1 MKSKNI
7 MIVETRFENYLA
19 IETAGGATWHPDG
32 KRIAFTSNVSGYYQ
46 IYTCEVTKGKPM
58 PRKQLTNEIDRCT
71 DPRYLPDGTL
81 IFTRDRGGDE
91 NFQIGLIEEDG
102 TLHWLTSDLGAKYR
116 IGLITDSYIYF
127 CANLTDRARLDVYRW
142 KLPLLKTE
150 PELIYRPQKGVIEIS
165 ACSDDESQL
174 LLTQYI
180 GNMDQ
185 HILLLNIHQSAINN
199 LTTEIC
205 KNIPT
210 RWNIVRWLDDENILV
225 ISDFNSDL
233 KRLGIL
239 NTSSRFTPLDEINES
254 MEFELEDQHTYAK
267 NSLWTYF
274 TENQE
279 GYTTIHRGKFTRDEV
294 SDHEILPF
302 PLRGVVPSGDA
313 RSWTKALCLSNDEH
327 LLAITY
333 SSGTQP
339 TNIWIIDIKD
349 MTNWPAIEISTA
361 GLNSSTFVEPT
372 LHRFHSFDNLSVP
385 YFRYLPSGHKPSD
398 GWPAILMIH
407 GGPEAQMRPD
417 FNPIIQFFLASGF
430 ALITPNIRGSE
441 GYGRKYLDLDNIEKR
456 LDSIKDIK
464 SLAIHVKDQEK
475 EIDGNRLV
483 IYGGSYG
490 GFAVLSAMTEHP
502 ELWKAGIDIV
512 GISNFV
518 TFLQNTAAWR
528 RTLREAE
535 YGSLEHDM
543 EILTRMSPIHKIDN
557 IAAPLLIIQG
567 DNDERVPLSESL
579 QMYEKLKEKGLEV
592 RLMRFADEGHGLAKL
607 ENRINAYTEVI
618 SWLKEI
624 L

>member
-1 MKSKNI
+1 

-58 PRKQLTNEIDRCT
+58 PRNQLTNEIDRCT

-327 LLAITY
+327 LLAITC

-372 LHRFHSFDNLSVP
+372 LHRFHSFDNVSVP

-502 ELWKAGIDIV
+502 EFWKAGIDIV

>member
-1 MKSKNI
+1 

-372 LHRFHSFDNLSVP
+372 LHRFHSFDNVSVP

-441 GYGRKYLDLDNIEKR
+441 GYGR
-456 LDSIKDIK
+456 
-464 SLAIHVKDQEK
+464 
-475 EIDGNRLV
+475 
-483 IYGGSYG
+483 
-490 GFAVLSAMTEHP
+490 
-502 ELWKAGIDIV
+502 
-512 GISNFV
+512 
-518 TFLQNTAAWR
+518 
-528 RTLREAE
+528 
-535 YGSLEHDM
+535 
-543 EILTRMSPIHKIDN
+543 
-557 IAAPLLIIQG
+557 
-567 DNDERVPLSESL
+567 
-579 QMYEKLKEKGLEV
+579 
-592 RLMRFADEGHGLAKL
+592 
-607 ENRINAYTEVI
+607 
-618 SWLKEI
+618 
-624 L
+624 